1 MGSNCPPC
9 TRGTTQGCSC
19 RHPGALILLSL
30 EWRRTTQVI
39 HRLAPDCRSPE
50 VPLSQQHYRQLQ
62 QSQEVPL
69 PAQTERKNMER
80 LSRGFKCMRADIFSV
95 LYFLQRVSHKQRK
108 LPKVSSSQ
116 LFLPSL
122 FHPTSLHRT
131 TLIMMEDFE
140 LKVSST

>member
-1 MGSNCPPC
+1 
-9 TRGTTQGCSC
+9 
-19 RHPGALILLSL
+19 
-30 EWRRTTQVI
+30 
-39 HRLAPDCRSPE
+39 
-50 VPLSQQHYRQLQ
+50 
-62 QSQEVPL
+62 
-69 PAQTERKNMER
+69 
-80 LSRGFKCMRADIFSV
+80 MRADIFSV